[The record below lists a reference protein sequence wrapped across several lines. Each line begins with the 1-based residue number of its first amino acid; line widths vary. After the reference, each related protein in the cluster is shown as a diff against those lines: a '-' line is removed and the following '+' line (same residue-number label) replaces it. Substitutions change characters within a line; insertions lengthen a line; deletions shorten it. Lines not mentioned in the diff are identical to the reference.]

1 VIATGGILAGYR
13 IDGVVG
19 RGATATVFAATE
31 LAGARRVALKVLAP
45 NLRTQGVRAR
55 FREAARTQQSL
66 EHANV
71 LDVHDV
77 VESAGELFLV
87 LPLVDRTLA
96 DLIEDGELGGGRA
109 LLLLRQV
116 ADAVDFAHAAGVVH
130 GDVKPGNVLVSEA
143 EVAYLTDFGLATAVS
158 GSAAA
163 AASPTTIDYS
173 APERLRGEPA
183 SSRAD
188 VYALACVL
196 YECVTGAVPYD
207 YETAAAAVGG
217 HLFDRPPRPS
227 RLVPG
232 LPVELDEILARGLAK
247 DPDER
252 PASARQLVDAAEAT
266 FGPIGSVVLGAPPV
280 RERTDQRPTSQTIDD
295 PVPLL
300 PVARVLDTREPRVS
314 PWAWLAVAGALLAA
328 LLLGAWLGAR
338 GPEEAEARPPVA
350 MPIRHLAH
358 SYNSAMQVLHAARAS
373 GLETFAKA
381 GTRRGQARAATG
393 IAVAYRTT
401 STSLRRAEP
410 PPSLRRATADLVRAI
425 DRAGVGYTRLAR
437 AARRGDAG
445 AYSEARGLIIEAE
458 TEIRRARAELRAT
471 REHG

>member
-1 VIATGGILAGYR
+1 VIAAGGILAGYR

-45 NLRTQGVRAR
+45 HLQAQAGVRAR
-55 FREAARTQQSL
+55 FREAARRQQSL

-77 VESAGELFLV
+77 VESGGELFLV
-87 LPLVDRTLA
+87 VPLVEGTLA
-96 DLIEDGELGGGRA
+96 GLIEDGELGDGRA
-109 LLLLRQV
+109 LQLLGQV
-116 ADAVDFAHAAGVVH
+116 ADAIDFAHAAGVVH
-130 GDVKPGNVLVSEA
+130 GDVKPGNVLVGDGD
-143 EVAYLTDFGLATAVS
+143 VAYLTDFGLATAVS
-158 GSAAA
+158 GSSAT
-163 AASPTTIDYS
+163 ASPTTIDYS
-173 APERLRGEPA
+173 APERLRGESA
-183 SSRAD
+183 SARAD

-196 YECVTGAVPYD
+196 YECITGAVPYD
-207 YETAAAAVGG
+207 YETAAAVVGG

-227 RLVPG
+227 RVVPG
-232 LPVELDEILARGLAK
+232 MPAELDELLARGLAK
-247 DPDER
+247 DPAER
-252 PASARQLVDAAEAT
+252 PASARQLVDAAEST
-266 FGPIGSVVLGAPPV
+266 LGPIGSAVLGPPPA
-280 RERTDQRPTSQTIDD
+280 RERHAERPTSQTVDD

-300 PVARVLDTREPRVS
+300 PAARVLDTREPRVS
-314 PWAWLAVAGALLAA
+314 PWAWIAVAGALLAA
-328 LLLGAWLGAR
+328 VLLGTWLGAR

-401 STSLRRAEP
+401 SASLRRAEP
-410 PPSLRRATADLVRAI
+410 PPSLRRATEELVRAI

-445 AYSEARGLIIEAE
+445 AYSDARGLIVDAE
-458 TEIRRARAELRAT
+458 TEIRRARADLRGT
-471 REHG
+471 GEHG